1 MYMAPADKPVKEMEV
16 YQVGVNV
23 VCYSK
28 FGQRGSDQTDEGI
41 EIKPGVQV
49 HAAPLKFLIDGCVKF
64 AYPHGHDELLMIAL
78 ENKTQQRTLLR
89 TVPDVDMNGAFREFH
104 AHQVYKDGQGF
115 PVTTKDEYEMVMVH
129 HHPLHEK
136 VVLQHG
142 MGNYLLYMTPGAC
155 PSPQTTIAR

>member
-1 MYMAPADKPVKEMEV
+1 
-16 YQVGVNV
+16 
-23 VCYSK
+23 
-28 FGQRGSDQTDEGI
+28 
-41 EIKPGVQV
+41 
-49 HAAPLKFLIDGCVKF
+49 
-64 AYPHGHDELLMIAL
+64 MIAL

-89 TVPDVDMNGAFREFH
+89 TVPDVDMNGAFREFQ

-129 HHPLHEK
+129 HHPLQKK